1 MGPSLCQVLWVVD
14 FHSLRRRGAIHRCIT
29 LLFVWLLQYI
39 LIGKKDGLLQLLD
52 TTHKHTQAALNIKPC
67 VVGVIHSFVRSL
79 RTA

>member
-1 MGPSLCQVLWVVD
+1 MGPRLCQVLWVVD

-52 TTHKHTQAALNIKPC
+52 TTHEHTQAAALNIKPC
-67 VVGVIHSFVRSL
+67 AVGVIHSFVH
-79 RTA
+79 